1 MNTEHVYLEKN
12 QENKEVPNLFLMIFN
27 CYTLMGWSWKPPRL
41 LNMTKLMQ
49 FVPPIYQQYYQDVI
63 RNHKKIVE
71 TYKNSRKKKNKKNKE
86 PEQEPQLQSD
96 GKAKNYFNFV
106 YSPTKIYFGQ
116 KSHGF
121 VPLVVIMFTN
131 CNFARIL

>member
-1 MNTEHVYLEKN
+1 M
-12 QENKEVPNLFLMIFN
+12 
-27 CYTLMGWSWKPPRL
+27 
-41 LNMTKLMQ
+41 
-49 FVPPIYQQYYQDVI
+49 I

-86 PEQEPQLQSD
+86 PEQEPELQSD
-96 GKAKNYFNFV
+96 GEAKNYFNFV
-106 YSPTKIYFGQ
+106 YSPKKIYFGQ
-116 KSHGF
+116 KSRGF